1 MSAVPS
7 LPQDIVQTTHAT
19 ASHASQ
25 TNGAYAVNSSS
36 NGTTFNFVLHDTP
49 IENFRPIKVIAI
61 GAGYSGI
68 YCGIWIP
75 ERIRNAEPVIH
86 EKNAGI
92 RGTWYENR

>member
-25 TNGAYAVNSSS
+25 TNGTYAVNSSS

-49 IENFRPIKVIAI
+49 IENFRPMPLVLATQEFTV
-61 GAGYSGI
+61 GFGYPNGSGM
-68 YCGIWIP
+68 P
-75 ERIRNAEPVIH
+75 
-86 EKNAGI
+86 
-92 RGTWYENR
+92 NR